1 MAIGSD
7 VKSVWNVA
15 FLEIQDLFFGL
26 VEVVLGDFHSSF
38 SQSEETGFSAHG
50 FDVGAWKVVFGL
62 DEVCD
67 WDVFVKVHF
76 GGVDLEDF
84 MLGFEV
90 GDGEFNFSID
100 TSGPDEGWIEAFYFV
115 GGHDDF
121 DFGVGVETVQLIE
134 EF

>member
-1 MAIGSD
+1 
-7 VKSVWNVA
+7 
-15 FLEIQDLFFGL
+15 
-26 VEVVLGDFHSSF
+26 
-38 SQSEETGFSAHG
+38 
-50 FDVGAWKVVFGL
+50 
-62 DEVCD
+62 
-67 WDVFVKVHF
+67 
-76 GGVDLEDF
+76 

-134 EF
+134 EFEHSSLDFFLSSGVGVVSFCTDGINFINEDDGRGVFLCGLEEFSDKFGSIS